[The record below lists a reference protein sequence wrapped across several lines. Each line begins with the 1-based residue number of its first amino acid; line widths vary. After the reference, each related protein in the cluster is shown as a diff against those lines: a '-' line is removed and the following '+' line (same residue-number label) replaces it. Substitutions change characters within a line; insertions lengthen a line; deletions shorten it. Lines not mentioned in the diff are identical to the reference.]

1 MIWFHHPQRPL
12 SCRSIPILPRIHATR
27 PFHVL
32 LPSPGAG
39 GCQPASFRALPWC
52 HLLRGGLLDLK
63 SLPAYT
69 PPAILSPRSWQDTV
83 QGHHQ
88 PACSL

>member
-12 SCRSIPILPRIHATR
+12 FCRSTPILPRIHATR
-27 PFHVL
+27 PFHVP
-32 LPSPGAG
+32 LPSLGAE
-39 GCQPASFRALPWC
+39 GCQPASFRALPRY

-63 SLPAYT
+63 SLPTYT
-69 PPAILSPRSWQDTV
+69 PPAILSPRSWQDIV
-83 QGHHQ
+83 QGHHR